1 MVKSVVVNPSD
12 KLGPEMVKE
21 AVSGSES
28 AELSTEH
35 VTVELWDGM
44 IWENGAYK
52 NQKILLPINETRE
65 IPFNPFDKHWII
77 IM

>member
-1 MVKSVVVNPSD
+1 MVKSVVVNPSG

-52 NQKILLPINETRE
+52 NHKILLPMNETHE
-65 IPFNPFDKHWII
+65 ILFNPLGKRYVFLT
-77 IM
+77 